1 MALSRVDA
9 TAQLIE
15 PGQMFEMAEIDI
27 AGIPTRTWRNC
38 PPTLRAIVEQSRTF
52 GESTFLVYED
62 ERMSFVEHFAQ
73 VTAFAHV
80 LAGRYGVRPGDRLTI
95 AMRNYT
101 EWVVAF
107 WAAAA
112 VGAVIVPLNAWWTGP
127 ELSYGLEDSGT
138 KVAVV
143 DGDRLARLRSHLD
156 QLRAS
161 GLEHVV
167 VVRPNDARESVTVP
181 GGVDRYEE
189 VMAEAHDGGGEL
201 PPAEILPDDN
211 ATIFYTSG
219 TTGRPKGALG
229 TQRNICTNL
238 LSLGFI
244 NARGQLMASDEQV
257 EEMSTGRPNAML
269 LSVPL
274 FHATGCHSILIANTA
289 SGGKLVMMRRWNP
302 ERALE
307 LIERERITVFGG
319 VPTMAWQV
327 LNSPDFA
334 TRDISSVRAISYGGA
349 PAPPELVR
357 RITQQFPKGTASNG
371 YGLTETSSV
380 TSMNS
385 GADYLRKPESCGPP
399 VPVCDVRVIA
409 ADGAEAPLGEPGELL
424 IKGPNVVKGYWNKPE
439 ATAASFSDGW
449 LHTGDVAR
457 LDEEGF
463 IYIVDRAKDMVIRGG
478 ENVYSAEVEAAL
490 FEHSA
495 VADVAVIGVP
505 HEVLGEEV
513 GAIVVLRPGAEATVE
528 ELQEHVAERI
538 ASFKVP
544 AHIWFSSE
552 PLPRNP
558 AGKVLKR
565 DLRTQVL
572 SVEGVGA

>member
-9 TAQLIE
+9 TALLIE

-38 PPTLRAIVEQSRTF
+38 PPTLRAIVEQSRAF

-62 ERMSFVEHFAQ
+62 ERLSFAEHFAH

-80 LAGRYGVRPGDRLTI
+80 LADRYGVRPGDRLTI

-101 EWVVAF
+101 EWIVAF

-127 ELSYGLEDSGT
+127 ELAYGLEDSGT

-143 DGDRLARLRSHLD
+143 DGDRLARLLPHLD
-156 QLRAS
+156 ELRTK

-167 VVRPNDARESVTVP
+167 LVRPDDAREPVTVP
-181 GGVDRYEE
+181 DGVDLYAD
-189 VMAEAHDGGGEL
+189 VMAEAHSDGEL

-238 LSLGFI
+238 VSLGFI

-307 LIERERITVFGG
+307 LIEREQITVFGG

-334 TRDISSVRAISYGGA
+334 KRDISSVRAISYGGA

-380 TSMNS
+380 TSMNA

-409 ADGAEAPLGEPGELL
+409 ADGSEAPLGEPGELW

-490 FEHSA
+490 FEHAA

-513 GAIVVLRPGAEATVE
+513 GAIVVLRPGAEATVVQ
-528 ELQEHVAERI
+528 LQEHVAERI

-565 DLRTQVL
+565 DLRTHVL